1 MKILSRNELKNV
13 MGGLAPGS
21 VTCNFVYLGGGG
33 DTVNCGGDDLD
44 SCQNSADVACEAD
57 DACTDASCKYA

>member
-1 MKILSRNELKNV
+1 

-33 DTVNCGGDDLD
+33 DTVNCGSDNLD
-44 SCQNSADVACEAD
+44 SCQDSADASCEAD